1 MINIQKGFYLVLAT
15 AVISGLANFFNKF
28 GMQALGKNA
37 FQYTTLKNVVVAL
50 FLTLIVLTPFIFK
63 KLKLL
68 SKKDWLKLS
77 LIGLIG
83 GSVPFLLFFQGLS
96 LTSPVSASFIH
107 KTLFIWVAILAFP
120 ILKEK
125 LSKLQFIAL
134 GILLTGNVIFEGFS
148 GLKFGYAEI
157 LILIAT
163 LLWAAENIIA
173 KIALKNIDSM
183 VLAWGRMF
191 FGSIILV
198 LFLLFTGN
206 MGGLLDLSSN
216 QMAWILLVSLFL
228 GGYVITWYSAL
239 KKLPVTVTASVLVL
253 ASPITTFLNAT
264 FVTHKLSLDK
274 ILGALIIL
282 VGVVLFWKF
291 REKLEDQKQLHG
303 KPIV

>member
-1 MINIQKGFYLVLAT
+1 MTNIQKGFYLALIT

-28 GMQALGKNA
+28 GMEALKKNA
-37 FQYTTLKNVVVAL
+37 FQYTTLKNIVVAL

-68 SKKDWLKLS
+68 RKKDWLKLS

-107 KTLFIWVAILAFP
+107 KTLFIWVAILALP

-125 LSKLQFIAL
+125 LSKLQFVAL
-134 GILLTGNVIFEGFS
+134 GVLLAGNIVFDGFS

-163 LLWAAENIIA
+163 LFWAAENIIA
-173 KIALKNIDSM
+173 KITLRSVDAM
-183 VLAWGRMF
+183 VVAWGRMF

-206 MGGLLDLSSN
+206 TEGLLELN
-216 QMAWILLVSLFL
+216 LTQMGWILLVSAFL
-228 GGYVITWYSAL
+228 CGYVITWYRAL
-239 KKLPVTVTASVLVL
+239 SKLPVTVVASVLVL
-253 ASPITTFLNAT
+253 ASPITTLLNTA
-264 FVTHKLSLDK
+264 FVTHKLPQDK
-274 ILGALIIL
+274 ILGVLIIL
-282 VGVVLFWKF
+282 IGVILFWKF
-291 REKLEDQKQLHG
+291 KKSVESYKILESK
-303 KPIV
+303 IN